1 MTEKQHVARFEFEN
15 MTPQDEVFL
24 RQKFNLNK
32 TDSIDASLEQ
42 ELTTS
47 MRIDLFYQTAECRL
61 THTDDGVRV
70 TLSAGNRKSV
80 QLHAGVRFDS
90 EGNAALQFE
99 LDFPL
104 KSAMP
109 INADFTIRLGKTYDG
124 AWRDNRSSTQ
134 LHPSYAQLYILA

>member
-1 MTEKQHVARFEFEN
+1 MRHWDDIIALKKRIGIDDSFHPVILNPTHPQVMTEKQHVARFELEN

-80 QLHAGVRFDS
+80 QLHAGVRLIQRRMQPCS
-90 EGNAALQFE
+90 L
-99 LDFPL
+99 
-104 KSAMP
+104 S
-109 INADFTIRLGKTYDG
+109 
-124 AWRDNRSSTQ
+124 
-134 LHPSYAQLYILA
+134 LAFL